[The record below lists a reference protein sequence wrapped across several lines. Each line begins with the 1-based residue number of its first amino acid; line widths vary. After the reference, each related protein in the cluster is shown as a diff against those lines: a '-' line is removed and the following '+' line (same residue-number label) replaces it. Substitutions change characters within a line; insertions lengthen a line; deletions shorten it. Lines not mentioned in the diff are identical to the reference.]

1 MEIFPFF
8 ALKHE
13 KNVTLHF
20 MTNTTEINT
29 IYGLYIKVARC
40 I

>member
-1 MEIFPFF
+1 MEIFLFF

-13 KNVTLHF
+13 KHVTLHF

-29 IYGLYIKVARC
+29 IHRLHIKVARC